1 MEGNAMPRRQAGP
14 RQQPAPPGDEAFR
27 RPTASVDRPR
37 YDFEEMKITRHQEP
51 ERRRGGVLLPIV
63 IALLVVGALLAG
75 ICLPDWEGMG
85 GAASEAPLRR
95 SSPRWWAPSP
105 A

>member
-1 MEGNAMPRRQAGP
+1 MPRRQAGP
-14 RQQPAPPGDEAFR
+14 RQQPARPADEPFR

-37 YDFEEMKITRHQEP
+37 YDFEEDEDYASQEP

-75 ICLPDWEGMG
+75 ICLPDWKAWA
-85 GAASEAPLRR
+85 AASEARSRR
-95 SSPRWWAPSP
+95 SSPRWWAPLP